1 MQLSES
7 EVAERPIIKKEYCM
21 AGTTMGQITIV
32 YRGETQQFATVSL
45 AMHFLRQDRIKMGW
59 FHKIQATVDLI
70 GNDQVRQTQYLKGD
84 KFDIM
89 KALVQLEGDIKS
101 SQEIIGQL

>member
-1 MQLSES
+1 MQPSES
-7 EVAERPIIKKEYCM
+7 GAVQRSIIKKAYCM

-45 AMHFLRQDRIKMGW
+45 ATHFLRQDWIKMGW
-59 FHKIQATVDLI
+59 FHKITATVDLI
-70 GNDQVRQTQYLKGD
+70 GDDQIRQTQHLKGD

-101 SQEIIGQL
+101 SKA